1 MKIFWHQNSLAIP
14 NYAIKKENFF
24 SKKINKTRGVEINV
38 KQHSGKIWI
47 SDKTGDLMPMWCPP
61 TPPQDDNDL
70 YLDFSLCYLYDLE
83 TMAESQLPPIY
94 VKKDYKRNRT
104 DAGLYADN
112 RRPVKIRKEDTYYP
126 PRSLFDRPSPALAKM
141 RRDLK
146 LQKYR
151 GIFKPTLHMA
161 AVKHQMTPVK
171 PLVEP
176 EGMLEWFIYEDM
188 AMLNVIQNLQGFN
201 LSLVL
206 VSPGHTP
213 NWDLVADIVNQTS
226 RSYRSPKQCRYRYEA
241 VIVPREEGKLQEN
254 PKKQKKNKHPQ
265 KGGNVKNSSRAMRT
279 NQLYASDNNSSFTKL
294 MRQKF
299 DNIKTVM
306 TKKSPQLKP
315 MLVNP
320 SMKNPKHAALL
331 AEYGITNYDNPPVPM
346 EIAQRR
352 VDRIAKEKQKN
363 MPSSQTST
371 VQMPELTATS
381 GVVSSQQMVQRQEIT
396 VPTVL
401 QQPQTIVVQQQSP
414 AVLQTPVATLVQ
426 SSSPLQTIRTVNMS
440 QQQSPQIVK
449 AIVASGQNLIATP
462 VQQIAVASQGSV
474 GQGQQAQ
481 GQGGQQA
488 TQQTVVVP
496 SSVSVVLTTPVT
508 TISTGQTTQQ
518 IVSIHQAS
526 VANAAS
532 SAGGQTA
539 TGTLVQT
546 IATSVPQVMSVG
558 QLPTVGTV
566 IATTALPPNA
576 TVATLTT
583 SALRAQ
589 RIVPANLQ
597 EVVLHQRAG
606 SQSPTVVSV
615 SGLGQGL
622 TPAQL
627 QAAQFRLQMTA
638 AGQHVVA
645 AKGIPLGTV
654 TTSPANKAV
663 TSSHQIQFYR
673 QQPIRQQLKVLHT
686 APGGGTP
693 GQQAVGTTTAAVV
706 QTAGGQ
712 TTLVSPAGAIIQGGI
727 VQTQAVQVQQASGQ
741 KVATGSGA
749 AQSGVVTNVATVQVT
764 PGQQTR
770 TQFIKQVGGKQ
781 TTIAR
786 QVTDNEMQAIM
797 MKRQLINQQ
806 HKGLPQ
812 TQIFAPT
819 SVQMQQATSTAAV
832 AVTGAAGSGAV
843 QQQPQQ
849 QIATLVKTSTGAV
862 GAAGPSAGM
871 TFSQVKPNQLKATAI
886 ASAGQGRPLQIQQQI
901 AITPQRKPK
910 VAQITQVAGK
920 AGVQTQLIVQNPKG
934 LPVTMQQLF
943 RQGQQG
949 IVLSKS
955 RVIPVSMASQPNN
968 RQTIQVVTAPPGA
981 QTLRTH
987 VPGNLTGTLQG
998 AIKVATAAGA
1008 TPAQQQQAL
1017 LTAFQN
1023 QQNQRQNVSP
1033 VRLQTSSGG
1042 SLVALAVQQAP
1053 QIVSQSTAGGSTIV
1067 EVAASGAGSSQ
1078 SQQQVQQQQQSQNP
1092 HHSQVGGRKHT
1103 F

>member
-1 MKIFWHQNSLAIP
+1 MALILQ
-14 NYAIKKENFF
+14 
-24 SKKINKTRGVEINV
+24 
-38 KQHSGKIWI
+38 
-47 SDKTGDLMPMWCPP
+47 MWCPP

-70 YLDFSLCYLYDLE
+70 YTDYALGYLYEME
-83 TMAESQLPPIY
+83 TMSESQLPPVY
-94 VKKDYKRNRT
+94 VKKEYKRSRT
-104 DAGLYADN
+104 EAGLYVDS
-112 RRPVKIRKEDTYYP
+112 RRQVKVRKEDTYYP

-176 EGMLEWFIYEDM
+176 EGMIEWFIYEDM

-226 RSYRSPKQCRYRYEA
+226 RTYRSPKQCRYRYEA
-241 VIVPREEGKLQEN
+241 VIVPREEGKLQES
-254 PKKQKKNKHPQ
+254 PKKQKKNKHPP
-265 KGGNVKNSSRAMRT
+265 KGNIKNCRAMRT
-279 NQLYASDNNSSFTKL
+279 SQLYASDNNSSFTKL

-306 TKKSPQLKP
+306 VKKAPQLKQ

-320 SMKNPKHAALL
+320 TMKNPKHAALL
-331 AEYGITNYDNPPVPM
+331 AEYGITNYDNPPSPM

-363 MPSSQTST
+363 MPSQSAA
-371 VQMPELTATS
+371 QMPELTATAS
-381 GVVSSQQMVQRQEIT
+381 GVGTSNQQIATRQEIT
-396 VPTVL
+396 VPAVL

-414 AVLQTPVATLVQ
+414 TVLQTAGVTPVAALVQ
-426 SSSPLQTIRTVNMS
+426 SSAPLQTIRAVQSAVNIS

-449 AIVASGQNLIATP
+449 AIVASGQNIIATP
-462 VQQIAVASQGSV
+462 VQQIAVAQASAQGA
-474 GQGQQAQ
+474 GQGQQ
-481 GQGGQQA
+481 GGGQAGQQQ

-508 TISTGQTTQQ
+508 TISSGQTTQQ

-526 VANAAS
+526 VSNPAS
-532 SAGGQTA
+532 SATA
-539 TGTLVQT
+539 GTLVQT

-566 IATTALPPNA
+566 IATTAIPPNA

-627 QAAQFRLQMTA
+627 QAAQFRLSMA
-638 AGQHVVA
+638 AAAAAGGQHVVA
-645 AKGIPLGTV
+645 TAKGIPLGSV

-673 QQPIRQQLKVLHT
+673 QQSMRQQLKVLHT
-686 APGGGTP
+686 APASGTP
-693 GQQAVGTTTAAVV
+693 GQQQSGTAAVV

-727 VQTQAVQVQQASGQ
+727 VQATGNIAQAVQVQQATGQ
-741 KVATGSGA
+741 KVAVASVSATGAVA
-749 AQSGVVTNVATVQVT
+749 ASGVVTNVATVQVT

-797 MKRQLINQQ
+797 MKRQIINQQ
-806 HKGLPQ
+806 HKGQVLPQ

-819 SVQMQQATSTAAV
+819 SVQMQQATSSATVAVGAQQTAAGVSV
-832 AVTGAAGSGAV
+832 A
-843 QQQPQQ
+843 QQQQQQQQSSQQQ
-849 QIATLVKTSTGAV
+849 QIATLVKTSTGTV
-862 GAAGPSAGM
+862 AAAAAAPGM

-886 ASAGQGRPLQIQQQI
+886 ASQGQARPLQIQQQI

-968 RQTIQVVTAPPGA
+968 RQTIQVSC
-981 QTLRTH
+981 LRIIGCF
-987 VPGNLTGTLQG
+987 VFN
-998 AIKVATAAGA
+998 
-1008 TPAQQQQAL
+1008 
-1017 LTAFQN
+1017 AF
-1023 QQNQRQNVSP
+1023 
-1033 VRLQTSSGG
+1033 T
-1042 SLVALAVQQAP
+1042 
-1053 QIVSQSTAGGSTIV
+1053 
-1067 EVAASGAGSSQ
+1067 
-1078 SQQQVQQQQQSQNP
+1078 
-1092 HHSQVGGRKHT
+1092 
-1103 F
+1103 